1 MNSNLSENV
10 GSVDQ
15 QTLIPIDT
23 SEPCVERIQ
32 CRQTFPIANIKR
44 SISSEQELLLPINV
58 REWFNENDFI
68 HILVAILNL
77 LDYSKFLERYR
88 PDGLGAS
95 FYHPKDMLGIILY
108 SISRGEYSSRKIER
122 NCITDIGY
130 WFVGERITPDHSTIF
145 RFKRDFKE
153 EFKDIFY
160 QIAKIN

>member
-1 MNSNLSENV
+1 
-10 GSVDQ
+10 
-15 QTLIPIDT
+15 
-23 SEPCVERIQ
+23 
-32 CRQTFPIANIKR
+32 
-44 SISSEQELLLPINV
+44 
-58 REWFNENDFI
+58 
-68 HILVAILNL
+68 
-77 LDYSKFLERYR
+77 
-88 PDGLGAS
+88 
-95 FYHPKDMLGIILY
+95 MLGIILY